1 MKEQTSNTSGLAAL
15 LHGLQET
22 RQDWEVSIG
31 PPEPGK
37 AGAGETWRAH
47 LSLVAGSVTT
57 CVVQS
62 RTGGRTLLSESEAL
76 HWLASLGP
84 LSWTRVALPSQTR
97 LQIPRRSARTERE
110 VMAWPRKRRC
120 VFALVDGSRS
130 AEQIA
135 TLLRLP
141 PNAVE
146 EILNELRAMG
156 AIVT

>member
-1 MKEQTSNTSGLAAL
+1 MKEQTSNTSDLATL

-37 AGAGETWRAH
+37 AGAGEPWQAH
-47 LSLVAGSVTT
+47 LSFVAGSITT

-62 RTGGRTLLSESEAL
+62 RTDGRTLLSDGEAL

-84 LSWTRVALPSQTR
+84 LHWTRVALPSQAG
-97 LQIPRRSARTERE
+97 LQIPRRSARAERE
-110 VMAWPRKRRC
+110 VMAWPRKHRY

-130 AEQIA
+130 AWQIA
-135 TLLRLP
+135 ALLRLP
-141 PNAVE
+141 PGAVE
-146 EILNELRAMG
+146 EILNELQAMG
-156 AIVT
+156 AIIM